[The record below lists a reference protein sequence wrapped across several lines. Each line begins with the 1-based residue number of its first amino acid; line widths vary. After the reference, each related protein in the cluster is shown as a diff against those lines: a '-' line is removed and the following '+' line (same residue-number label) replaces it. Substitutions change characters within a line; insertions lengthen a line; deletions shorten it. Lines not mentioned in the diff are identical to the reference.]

1 MFDAGSPQK
10 SDSRGGEGKSGYFPT
25 VCVLENHNCGFAETH
40 VVESGKIALETSAF
54 RSILTCLS
62 GACEFS
68 SLTRSRAILMTG
80 PLLPPACV
88 ESGNKPPPV
97 QRHGA
102 ISHTRRG
109 VRRSAEA
116 RSPLGSAATEAPAP
130 LGLARV
136 PRPPAHARC
145 PPRSPRPPP
154 PSPSRPARG
163 GSPGGIEK
171 RVVASPPPPPPPRVA
186 AATRSP
192 PSPPRPRPRRRRR
205 RTRTTRRRCAAPLPS
220 SRSPLPPRRAS
231 APDSRRVL
239 GSFLPRALPAFLL
252 TARPRRLSSPLSPP
266 PRPRPISRR

>member
-1 MFDAGSPQK
+1 MFDAGLAPK
-10 SDSRGGEGKSGYFPT
+10 KRLARREKRLYFPT

-68 SLTRSRAILMTG
+68 SLTRSRAILMSG

-116 RSPLGSAATEAPAP
+116 RSPLGSAATETPAP

-154 PSPSRPARG
+154 PSPSRPAQAA
-163 GSPGGIEK
+163 PGWDRKARRRIPAPSLL
-171 RVVASPPPPPPPRVA
+171 RLAS
-186 AATRSP
+186 
-192 PSPPRPRPRRRRR
+192 PRRRGR
-205 RTRTTRRRCAAPLPS
+205 PLS
-220 SRSPLPPRRAS
+220 AS
-231 APDSRRVL
+231 AASAEKAAKENTDDAETVRGASSLVAV
-239 GSFLPRALPAFLL
+239 SS
-252 TARPRRLSSPLSPP
+252 SSPVARAPP
-266 PRPRPISRR
+266 TPDGF